1 MKTRYLIVLLVAFVL
16 GFGLTAFSYA
26 DEGHRGSGYEGV
38 RDINNRIR
46 IAHEKIDKGIDS
58 GALTREEAHRLKGEL
73 DAVRDDEARMRADGR
88 LNPHERDR
96 LEREL
101 DRLEKHI
108 FNLKHNDNRRDDDHR
123 GGYEGIQNIDQ
134 RIDAAHHRIHKGV
147 ESGALTKHEADKL
160 KGQLDALRDDEA
172 RMRADGRL
180 NPHER
185 ERLERELDRL
195 EKHIHHLIH
204 NDNRR

>member
-16 GFGLTAFSYA
+16 GLGLTTFSYA
-26 DEGHRGSGYEGV
+26 EEGYHGDGHEGV
-38 RDINNRIR
+38 RDINNRLR
-46 IAHEKIDKGIDS
+46 AAHERIDRGIDNGS
-58 GALTREEAHRLKGEL
+58 
-73 DAVRDDEARMRADGR
+73 
-88 LNPHERDR
+88 
-96 LEREL
+96 
-101 DRLEKHI
+101 
-108 FNLKHNDNRRDDDHR
+108 
-123 GGYEGIQNIDQ
+123 
-134 RIDAAHHRIHKGV
+134 
-147 ESGALTKHEADKL
+147 LTKHEAHKL
-160 KGQLDALRDDEA
+160 KRELDAVRDDEA